1 MENGIKP
8 IRYLGLILLV
18 AAAYAGSGRLGLLLA
33 IPPGY
38 ATAVWPP
45 SGIALAGMLVLGY
58 RLWPGV
64 WLGSFVVNFWLAF
77 DATHA
82 VSVHSAAVAAGLGVG
97 ATLQAA
103 SGAFLIHRF
112 VGFPNPLNTETDVI
126 RFFVLGGP
134 VSCLVAPTVGNMT
147 LLLGGVISWAQV
159 PFSWWTW
166 WVGDTIG
173 VLVMAP
179 LVLIWIAEPRQIW
192 RRRQSSVGLV
202 LGLAFAAVVVFFLY
216 ARAWERERSAL
227 EFEQLADR
235 IAQVLRI
242 TLTSH
247 LEVLYAIEGFYA
259 SPHEIERQEFHA
271 FVKRALARHHSI
283 QALSWNPQVT
293 DAERAAFEES
303 ARREGYSDFRITEQ
317 YASGQMMRAAQRPEY
332 VPIYYIEPYR
342 GNEPALG
349 FDVASDPVRREALGR
364 ACDTGAPM
372 ASGRITPVQAGGNR
386 SGIVIYLPIYRSGS
400 PPDTLAER
408 RRDLQGYAAGVF
420 RIDALIE
427 TALQGL
433 ERAGI
438 EIRLYDDA
446 AAAGERLLHVYRAG
460 ENNASSPSVSA
471 VQGQASASQ
480 ALQTSSRLDVA
491 GRRWTFTFA
500 PTHEYLAS
508 HPSWQAWT
516 VLAGG
521 LLFTSLLGAF
531 LLVVTGRSSLIEQLV
546 VQRTAELD
554 SANKAMTNEIA
565 VREQAEEALRQAHA
579 ELEARVEARTAE
591 LSTANM
597 ELAAS
602 EGRYRLLVEEVP
614 AVAYQ
619 VAPGD
624 ASRMSYI
631 GPQIEPLLGFPPTAW
646 TDDPCFWESRLHA
659 EDRSRVLGALAGRP
673 QQSFSY
679 ALEYRFVAK
688 DGHIVWVRDL
698 GQCMTDAQCRLLKY
712 QGLLIDITERKRAE
726 EALRRAHDELDER
739 VQERTAELSAALQE
753 KATLLQEVHHRVK
766 NNLQIISSL
775 LDLQAA
781 HTQDPRLGNLLA
793 ESQSRVR
800 AMVLI
805 HQLLYER
812 KDFSRVHLGEY
823 LERLGQLLASS
834 YGVKEKRVA
843 VWVEADEVYIKLDRA
858 VPCGLLVNELV
869 MNAFKHAFPPPPLP
883 SPLVRTPT
891 PSLPRGQ
898 GRG

>member
-1 MENGIKP
+1 MKNGIKP
-8 IRYLGLILLV
+8 SRYLGLILLV

-45 SGIALAGMLVLGY
+45 SGIALTGMLVLGY

-64 WLGSFVVNFWLAF
+64 WLGSFVVNLWLAF

-103 SGAFLIHRF
+103 SGALLIHRF
-112 VGFPNPLNTETDVI
+112 VGFPNPLNTEADVV

-134 VSCLVAPTVGNMT
+134 VSCLVAATVGNMV

-179 LVLIWIAEPRQIW
+179 LVLIWTAEPRQIW
-192 RRRQSSVGLV
+192 RRRQFSVGLT

-259 SPHEIERQEFHA
+259 SSPEIERQEFHA

-283 QALSWNPQVT
+283 QALSWNPRVT
-293 DAERAAFEES
+293 DAERAAFEEA

-317 YASGQMMRAAQRPEY
+317 YAPNQMMRAEPRPEY
-332 VPIYYIEPYR
+332 VPVYYIEPYR

-349 FDVASDPVRREALGR
+349 FDVASDSVRREALGR
-364 ACDTGAPM
+364 ARDTGVPI
-372 ASGRITPVQAGGNR
+372 ASGSIALVQAGGDR
-386 SGIVIYLPIYRSGS
+386 SGIIIYLPIYRSGS
-400 PPDTLAER
+400 PPETLAER

-427 TALQGL
+427 AALQGL
-433 ERAGI
+433 KRAGI
-438 EIRLYDDA
+438 EIRLYGDA

-471 VQGQASASQ
+471 VQGQASAGQ
-480 ALQTSSRLDVA
+480 ALQSSSSLDVA
-491 GRRWTFTFA
+491 GHRWIFVFS
-500 PTHEYLAS
+500 PTPEYLAG
-508 HPSWQAWT
+508 HRPWQAWT

-546 VQRTAELD
+546 VQRTAEL
-554 SANKAMTNEIA
+554 
-565 VREQAEEALRQAHA
+565 
-579 ELEARVEARTAE
+579 
-591 LSTANM
+591 
-597 ELAAS
+597 
-602 EGRYRLLVEEVP
+602 
-614 AVAYQ
+614 
-619 VAPGD
+619 
-624 ASRMSYI
+624 
-631 GPQIEPLLGFPPTAW
+631 
-646 TDDPCFWESRLHA
+646 
-659 EDRSRVLGALAGRP
+659 
-673 QQSFSY
+673 
-679 ALEYRFVAK
+679 
-688 DGHIVWVRDL
+688 
-698 GQCMTDAQCRLLKY
+698 
-712 QGLLIDITERKRAE
+712 
-726 EALRRAHDELDER
+726 
-739 VQERTAELSAALQE
+739 SAALQE

-775 LDLQAA
+775 LNLQVA
-781 HTQDPRLGNLLA
+781 HAPDPRLGVLLA
-793 ESQSRVR
+793 ESQSRMR
-800 AMVLI
+800 AMALI

-823 LERLGQLLASS
+823 LERLGRLLASS
-834 YGVKEKRVA
+834 YGMKEKRVA
-843 VWVEADEVYIKLDRA
+843 LRVEADEVYIKLDRA

-869 MNAFKHAFPPPPLP
+869 MNAFKHAFPPPSSP
-883 SPLVRTPT
+883 SPL
-891 PSLPRGQ
+891 PRGREEV
-898 GRG
+898 GVLTKGEGERGSERPDYGEVRIELRAAKGEAVLTVSDNGVGLPAGLDPAKAQSLGLQLVAVLTDQIGGILAVRSGPGTRFDLHFPLGVGGK

>member
-1 MENGIKP
+1 MKNGIKP

-64 WLGSFVVNFWLAF
+64 WLGSFVVNLWPAS
-77 DATHA
+77 DATQA

-112 VGFPNPLNTETDVI
+112 VGFPNPLNTEADVI

-134 VSCLVAPTVGNMT
+134 VSCLVAATVGNMT
-147 LLLGGVISWAQV
+147 LLLEDVISWAQV

-235 IAQVLRI
+235 MAHALRI
-242 TLTSH
+242 TLSDH

-259 SPHEIERQEFHA
+259 SSPEIERQEFHA

-293 DAERAAFEES
+293 DAERAAFEE
-303 ARREGYSDFRITEQ
+303 AAQREGYSDFRITEQ
-317 YASGQMMRAAQRPEY
+317 YAPGQMMRAAQRPEY

-372 ASGRITPVQAGGNR
+372 TSGRITPVQAGGNR

-420 RIDALIE
+420 QIGDLIE
-427 TALQGL
+427 AALQGL

-446 AAAGERLLHVYRAG
+446 AVAEERLLYVYGAKERNVSPAVNAAQG
-460 ENNASSPSVSA
+460 E
-471 VQGQASASQ
+471 ASAGQ
-480 ALQTSSRLDVA
+480 ALQSSSSLDVA

-508 HPSWQAWT
+508 HPPWQAWT
-516 VLAGG
+516 VLASG

-546 VQRTAELD
+546 VQ
-554 SANKAMTNEIA
+554 
-565 VREQAEEALRQAHA
+565 
-579 ELEARVEARTAE
+579 
-591 LSTANM
+591 
-597 ELAAS
+597 
-602 EGRYRLLVEEVP
+602 
-614 AVAYQ
+614 
-619 VAPGD
+619 
-624 ASRMSYI
+624 
-631 GPQIEPLLGFPPTAW
+631 
-646 TDDPCFWESRLHA
+646 
-659 EDRSRVLGALAGRP
+659 
-673 QQSFSY
+673 
-679 ALEYRFVAK
+679 
-688 DGHIVWVRDL
+688 
-698 GQCMTDAQCRLLKY
+698 
-712 QGLLIDITERKRAE
+712 
-726 EALRRAHDELDER
+726 
-739 VQERTAELSAALQE
+739 RTAELSAALQE

-775 LDLQAA
+775 LNLQVAYA
-781 HTQDPRLGNLLA
+781 PDPRLGVLFA

-800 AMVLI
+800 AMALI

-869 MNAFKHAFPPPPLP
+869 TNAFKHAFPPPPSP

-898 GRG
+898 GGGEGVGDRLAYGEIRIELRAAKGEAVLTVSDNGVGLPAGLDPAKAQSLGLQLVAVLTDQIGGTLTVRSGPGTRFDLHFPLGVGENKIS